1 MSSLDDLGDQTGQD
15 RAWDVVTRTTRAA
28 AQRHSG
34 VDAVIILPLLRS
46 SKRPGVETL
55 LVSWLQGVETPKRV
69 GRLPLCRD
77 GPGDWF

>member
-1 MSSLDDLGDQTGQD
+1 MSWSLGDLGDQTGQD

-55 LVSWLQGVETPKRV
+55 LVPWLHGVETPKLEGYDV
-69 GRLPLCRD
+69 RD
-77 GPGDWF
+77 LMIDFKV